1 MIITRNL
8 PQIHKYFKMDKM
20 ARPPPFFKELQTTKK
35 EEESYE

>member
-1 MIITRNL
+1 
-8 PQIHKYFKMDKM
+8 MDKM